1 MKIKNQ
7 TVLELVCSL
16 MEVNAKKYGMMITI
30 DLGNL
35 KAKFPIRDLKNF
47 EFDDEKIVLHN
58 RFGVVL
64 EIKYDEVQLVNL
76 DTFSI
81 IINCGQI
88 VLEII

>member
-7 TVLELVCSL
+7 TVLELACSL
-16 MEVNAKKYGMMITI
+16 LEANARKYGMMIKV
-30 DLGNL
+30 DLDNL
-35 KAKFPIRDLKNF
+35 KAKFPIKDLSDF
-47 EFDDEKIVLHN
+47 EFNNEKIVLHN

-64 EIKYDEVQLVNL
+64 EIKYDEVQLINL